1 MDFSTF
7 KKIVGH
13 LPTMPYDTILVSHNG
28 RRLFRVRNLKKVSLL
43 KLLREQLGATPTA
56 EEIDSLAE
64 QLKQELAKRGPIGR
78 PKKTQ

>member
-7 KKIVGH
+7 KKIVRH

-28 RRLFRVRNLKKVSLL
+28 RRLFRVRNLNKAPLL
-43 KLLREQLGATPTA
+43 KLLRQQLGATPTA
-56 EEIDSLAE
+56 EEIDALAE